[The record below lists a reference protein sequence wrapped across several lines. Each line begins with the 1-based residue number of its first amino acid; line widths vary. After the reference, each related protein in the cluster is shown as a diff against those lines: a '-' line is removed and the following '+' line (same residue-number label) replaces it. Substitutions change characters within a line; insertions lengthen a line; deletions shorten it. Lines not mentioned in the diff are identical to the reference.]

1 MKREEWQEQ
10 ILEACQAAG
19 TYQPHYDAVI
29 ETLAGILEKRDKAE
43 AQFYDSGGN
52 VVVAHTNKGGNT
64 NIVKNPALVVY
75 MELNTQAL
83 AYWRDLGMTP
93 SGFKKLNGEVITT
106 KVMPG
111 GGFEK
116 LLEKLGT

>member
-1 MKREEWQEQ
+1 MKREEWQSQ
-10 ILEACQAAG
+10 IVSACKEAG

>member
-1 MKREEWQEQ
+1 MKREEWQSQ
-10 ILEACQAAG
+10 ITNACKEAG
-19 TYQPHYDAVI
+19 TYQPHYNAVI

-75 MELNTQAL
+75 MELNTQAR

-116 LLEKLGT
+116 LLERIGT